1 MAKQPETKSGVQISP
16 PKSRSATP
24 KKDAD
29 IADEIERQ
37 IGPLVSNQQREQ
49 IVSRMVAV
57 MQSEQFSGPI
67 AHPKHLRA
75 YEEILPG
82 AAERIM
88 AMAENQQNHNT
99 DMEKKIIAA
108 QISDQKRGMR
118 YGLVALTLVIGLA
131 AFAGMNGNNAL
142 AGMLISAGAA
152 GVVGA
157 FIKGRHDTS
166 A

>member
-1 MAKQPETKSGVQISP
+1 
-16 PKSRSATP
+16 
-24 KKDAD
+24 
-29 IADEIERQ
+29 
-37 IGPLVSNQQREQ
+37 
-49 IVSRMVAV
+49 

-88 AMAENQQNHNT
+88 TMAENQQNHNT
-99 DMEKKIIAA
+99 DMEKKIVAA

-118 YGLVALTLVIGLA
+118 YGLVALTLVICLA
-131 AFAGMNGNNAL
+131 AYAGMNGNNTL
-142 AGMLISAGAA
+142 AGMLVGAGVA

-157 FIKGRHDTS
+157 FVKGRYDTS